1 LEVTPVLGRA
11 GDRLPCGADIDD
23 LFEQVA
29 DGRPPTDPAHQQSC
43 PHCRAALPEIAN
55 LWEPVQAL
63 AAEHITAPPGLLSR
77 VMTRIRALA
86 QDAWHGVL
94 VGDRGLTRIGAR
106 VVGSIARMAAA
117 RVPGVG
123 LAIARGRTVTS
134 EEEAAEERSRGA
146 SRVGV
151 AGSRTVLE
159 LDIVIRYGSDARV
172 LAERVRETVIADV
185 TALTGLTVKTVDITV
200 ADIT

>member
-55 LWEPVQAL
+55 LWEPVQ
-63 AAEHITAPPGLLSR
+63 
-77 VMTRIRALA
+77 
-86 QDAWHGVL
+86 